1 MCVCVLD
8 LRQTEWHKLKVMG
21 WRNINNVNINQ
32 KSKCCSNMDK
42 YILKS
47 VGENHGHFIM
57 KKMVIFWEYI
67 AILSVHVPNNRA
79 SKFTKTPHKLSWET
93 SLLYKIKSLR
103 NTDAENLQ
111 QHFGV
116 SSVYIDLSQWDRCIL
131 DKWLIQYL

>member
-57 KKMVIFWEYI
+57 KKNGNLLRVYSNTKCTCAEQQ
-67 AILSVHVPNNRA
+67 SV
-79 SKFTKTPHKLSWET
+79 KIHKNT
-93 SLLYKIKSLR
+93 S
-103 NTDAENLQ
+103 
-111 QHFGV
+111 
-116 SSVYIDLSQWDRCIL
+116 
-131 DKWLIQYL
+131 